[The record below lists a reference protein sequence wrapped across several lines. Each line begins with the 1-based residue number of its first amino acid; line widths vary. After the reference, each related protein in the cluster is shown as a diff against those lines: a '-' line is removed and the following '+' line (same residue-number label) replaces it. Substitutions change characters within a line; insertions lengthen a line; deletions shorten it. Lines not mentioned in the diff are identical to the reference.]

1 MTKTIKMK
9 KIIIYTTL
17 IFTLVGCKKFLY
29 QEPYN
34 SISVN
39 DIFKDFEGAKTTL
52 VGCYDELKS
61 TNYYMRTFSIYPEVT
76 GGNIKYSR
84 TANVALQNSYNF
96 LNDVNEN
103 DMKGFYST
111 AYNIIYGVNNLIANI
126 NKATDATTQQKN
138 RLLADAYAIRALVH
152 FDLVKVFSQSLE
164 FTANGQ
170 HPAIIVRNINVSTL
184 TPTGSRN
191 SCKEVFNRISTDID
205 SAILLYPQSTS
216 IFNLGDAKLYFSQ
229 DAAKALKAR
238 ISLFKSDWNEVIT
251 QCNDLI
257 TPNKYPLISNGNYA
271 ISWVG
276 QTISS
281 ESIFELGYGNRPG
294 GSLGDY
300 YNVSTGNNTWQLA
313 TTNDLLNLYSA
324 GDVRRQS
331 NMFSLRSVSG
341 VPFYSTNKYQGISGT
356 TLGNNIKILRA
367 SELFL
372 SRAEAFAE
380 TNNLSAALADLNR
393 IRQRANPAA
402 TVFTSTDK
410 QVILDE
416 IFAERR
422 RELCFEG
429 HLMFDISRR
438 KRNLQRIDCSATTCS
453 LNYPDARFA
462 VVIPIFN

>member
-52 VGCYDELKS
+52 VGCYDDLKS

-111 AYNIIYGVNNLIANI
+111 GYNIIYGANKLIENI

-184 TPTGSRN
+184 TPIGSRN

-300 YNVSTGNNTWQLA
+300 YNVSAGNNTWQLA

-324 GDVRRQS
+324 GDVRGQS

-438 KRNLQRIDCSATTCS
+438 KRNLQRIDCTATTCS